1 MARTVKCPGCG
12 ADLTVKDD
20 NRDFMFCE
28 FCGTKIRLDDYQE
41 THRFV
46 DEARIQESKD
56 AKELELKKMEFEE
69 GDTVMDVLKRTG
81 VDIDVSKGY
90 VAGIDGLYEFD
101 CGKNS
106 GWMYRVN
113 GKFPNYMAG
122 KCKLH
127 DGDKVEWLYTCVRG
141 DL

>member
-56 AKELELKKMEFEE
+56 AKELELKKMEQERW
-69 GDTVMDVLKRTG
+69 RTE
-81 VDIDVSKGY
+81 DANKTAATDFKWL
-90 VAGIDGLYEFD
+90 GIVIVILIIAYIICMGL
-101 CGKNS
+101 GI
-106 GWMYRVN
+106 
-113 GKFPNYMAG
+113 A
-122 KCKLH
+122 
-127 DGDKVEWLYTCVRG
+127 
-141 DL
+141 

>member
-12 ADLTVKDD
+12 ADLTVKDG

-56 AKELELKKMEFEE
+56 AKELELKKMEQERWRAKE
-69 GDTVMDVLKRTG
+69 SNKSMKSSLA
-81 VDIDVSKGY
+81 IMI
-90 VAGIDGLYEFD
+90 GIIVFLLLY
-101 CGKNS
+101 GALA
-106 GWMYRVN
+106 R
-113 GKFPNYMAG
+113 
-122 KCKLH
+122 
-127 DGDKVEWLYTCVRG
+127 
-141 DL
+141 

>member
-46 DEARIQESKD
+46 DEARIQES
-56 AKELELKKMEFEE
+56 
-69 GDTVMDVLKRTG
+69 R
-81 VDIDVSKGY
+81 
-90 VAGIDGLYEFD
+90 YEFVVHSEVLGSEMVRRERGVHS
-101 CGKNS
+101 CGS
-106 GWMYRVN
+106 SERHGYH
-113 GKFPNYMAG
+113 G
-122 KCKLH
+122 
-127 DGDKVEWLYTCVRG
+127 
-141 DL
+141 

>member
-56 AKELELKKMEFEE
+56 AKELRIKEMEFEE
-69 GDTVMDVLKRTG
+69 RKRKEDLKSAFAIIKVSLGITLGGLGLLMIGAILETLG
-81 VDIDVSKGY
+81 VIK
-90 VAGIDGLYEFD
+90 
-101 CGKNS
+101 
-106 GWMYRVN
+106 
-113 GKFPNYMAG
+113 
-122 KCKLH
+122 
-127 DGDKVEWLYTCVRG
+127 
-141 DL
+141 